1 MTAELA
7 VTVHGKRLCVEPIRH
22 LGEVRFITHRN
33 ILKNNGGTFDSDTWK
48 TFLPGTAA
56 LDCLDKL
63 AGASFAMSYGA
74 DVPDYLRDQASALTS
89 ALVSDIDPRA
99 RPYQREGVGY
109 LRARS
114 RAMLA
119 DEMGIG
125 KSMQALSAAPH
136 GAPLLVVAPALAKGV
151 WKLQANEWAPD
162 RRVAIL
168 SGRGSF
174 RWPRPGEMIVINY
187 DVLPPAGATL
197 PNPLPGTIM
206 VADEAHYCKGK
217 TGRQAATAALVKII
231 TKVPGGRAWA
241 LTGTPLANWPPDL
254 YRVLAT
260 FGLADVFGNWPN
272 FVRLFAGTK
281 DRWGKWSWGKPHES
295 VPRILSRVMLRRT
308 RDQVLPQLPKKSYST
323 ISVPL
328 SDSDNEALATMLR
341 AAGVRISEITA
352 DTLSKL
358 LRSSHVMAARKLL
371 ATAKIKHALQWVE
384 ECEAAGEPVIVF
396 SAHRGP
402 VLEIAR
408 RDGWRSITGDV
419 SPEDRTLIAAEFQA
433 GKLKGI
439 AATIDAGGVAITL
452 TRACMALFVD
462 LEWTPA
468 ANSQAEDRIL
478 RLGQERAVT
487 IYRAVAEHELDE
499 KVAALLKGKQETLQ
513 ASIEAIT
520 STSDAVLAKRLTD
533 LANKI
538 ELESL

>member
-1 MTAELA
+1 MTDLA
-7 VTVHGKRLCVEPIRH
+7 ITVHGKRLCVEPIRH
-22 LGEVRFITHRN
+22 LGEARFILHRN
-33 ILKNNGGTFDSDTWK
+33 ILKNHGGQFDSDTWK
-48 TFLPGTAA
+48 TFIPSTVA
-56 LDCLDKL
+56 LDIVERLR
-63 AGASFAMSYGA
+63 GASFSIAYGG
-74 DVPDYLRDQASALTS
+74 DVPDYLRDQAAALTT
-89 ALVSDIDPRA
+89 AQATDVDPRL
-99 RPYQREGVGY
+99 RGYQREGVAY
-109 LRARS
+109 LRARQ

-125 KSMQALSAAPH
+125 KTLQALSAAPH
-136 GAPLLVVAPALAKGV
+136 GAPLLVIAPALAKGV
-151 WKLQANEWAPD
+151 WVQQAREWGLE
-162 RRVAIL
+162 RRCYIL

-174 RWPRPGEMIVINY
+174 RWPRPGELVVINY
-187 DVLPPAGATL
+187 DILPPAGATL
-197 PNPLPGTIM
+197 PPPLPGTII

-217 TGRQAATAALVKII
+217 TGRQAATAALVKVV
-231 TKVPGGRAWA
+231 TKVAGGRAWA

-260 FGLADVFGNWPN
+260 FGLADVFGGWPN

-281 DRWGKWSWGKPHES
+281 DRWGKWSWGKPHAS
-295 VPRILSRVMLRRT
+295 VPQILSRVMLRRT
-308 RDQVLPQLPKKSYST
+308 RAQVLPQLPKKSYST

-328 SDSDNEALATMLR
+328 AQSDHAALTRMLQ
-341 AAGVRISEITA
+341 AAGVRVSEITA
-352 DTLSKL
+352 DSLSRL

-371 ATAKIKHALQWVE
+371 AAAKIKHAVSWVE
-384 ECEAAGEPVIVF
+384 ECEESNEPVIVF

-402 VLEIAR
+402 VLEIGA
-408 RDGWRSITGDV
+408 RDGWRIITGDV
-419 SPEDRTLIAAEFQA
+419 TPDERTGIAADFQA
-433 GKLKGI
+433 GRLKGI

-478 RLGQERAVT
+478 RLGQERPVT

-499 KVAALLKGKQETLQ
+499 KVAALLQGKQETLQ

-520 STSDAVLAKRLTD
+520 STSDAVLAQRLNA
-533 LANKI
+533 LADAI